1 MATADQI
8 IGALKWN
15 AIGRLS
21 AQVITWAI
29 TFAVMRLLVPG
40 DYGLM
45 GLATL
50 VTGFCALFNHL
61 GAIPALIQ
69 KPEID
74 DTLIRQVFG
83 LLLLSNFILYGI
95 IFAGAPYFA
104 AFFGQ
109 SRLSE
114 IVPVLGILLVLGAL
128 AAIPNALLQRDLK
141 FKSIS
146 LIELASTVA
155 ASLTVL
161 FFAIFGF
168 GVWALV
174 SGSLV
179 RWTLNTI
186 LLLLVTRFRM
196 MPTFN
201 FVGLGSVLSFGMK
214 VSAAQIVWY
223 FSNNF
228 DGFLIGRVLGN
239 EALGLYSVAYNL
251 ALLPATKIISL
262 SNQIAFAAYAR
273 IQHERAKVT
282 RYFQE
287 CVALSSMVFFPACWG
302 MSAIA
307 DDLVAVVLGPKWQS
321 AAIVLRIVAFGV
333 PYRAFVLLMT
343 PLVTGIGRPGVNL
356 RNTTTTAIVVP
367 TGMIAGIYWGLTGL
381 CIGALIAAVIAAS
394 INLNRNL
401 RLVEMSYSQFIEL
414 LRPSMLAAAWMYA
427 AVLIAQSGPFA
438 GISPLVRL
446 PLETGL
452 GVIIYGMLILVLNRP
467 AAMRSLRL
475 IREFR

>member
-1 MATADQI
+1 MATANQV

-21 AQVITWAI
+21 AQAITWTI
-29 TFAVMRLLVPG
+29 TLVVMRLLVPG

-45 GLATL
+45 GLATI
-50 VTGFCALFNHL
+50 VTGFLALFNHL

-83 LLLLSNFILYGI
+83 LLLVSNLVLYGI
-95 IFAGAPYFA
+95 VFAGAPYFA

-109 SRLSE
+109 SRLLE
-114 IVPVLGILLVLGAL
+114 ILPVSGIVLILGAL
-128 AAIPNALLQRDLK
+128 AAVPNALLQRELK

-146 LIELASTVA
+146 LIELASTVT
-155 ASLTVL
+155 ASLAVL
-161 FFAIFGF
+161 FLAVLGF

-174 SGSLV
+174 FGPLV
-179 RWTLNTI
+179 RWTLNSI
-186 LLLLVTRFRM
+186 LLLVVTRFRM
-196 MPTFN
+196 MPKFN
-201 FVGLGSVLSFGMK
+201 FIGLGAVLSFGLK
-214 VSAAQIVWY
+214 VSAAQIIWY
-223 FSNNF
+223 ISNNF
-228 DGFLIGRVLGN
+228 DSFLIGRVLGK
-239 EALGLYSVAYNL
+239 EALGLYSVAYDL
-251 ALLPATKIISL
+251 ALLPTTKIISL

-273 IQHERAKVT
+273 AQNERAKVT

-287 CVALSSMVFFPACWG
+287 SITLSSLVFFPACWG

-307 DDLVAVVLGPKWQS
+307 DDLVTVMLGPKWQS
-321 AAIVLRIVAFGV
+321 AAIVLRIVALGV
-333 PYRAFVLLMT
+333 PYRAFVMLMD
-343 PLVTGIGRPGVNL
+343 PLVTGIGRPGVSL
-356 RNTTTTAIVVP
+356 RNTITSVIVIP
-367 TGMIAGIYWGLTGL
+367 TGMAAGIYWGLTGL
-381 CIGALIAAVIAAS
+381 CIGALIAVVIGAT

-401 RLVEMSYSQFIEL
+401 RLLEMSYSQFMEL
-414 LRPSMLAAAWMYA
+414 LLPSMLAAALMYA
-427 AVLIAQSGPFA
+427 AVLIAHSGPFA
-438 GISPLVRL
+438 GISPSVRL

-452 GVIIYGMLILVLNRP
+452 GAITYGMLTLVLNRP